1 MLIIEMRSEHF
12 KINFQNIGYPNSIL
26 KNFFVYLCL
35 FFLIHFNQIIFEMA
49 QLYILRIQVE
59 YSMILKTI
67 FLILFG

>member
-1 MLIIEMRSEHF
+1 MRSEHF
-12 KINFQNIGYPNSIL
+12 KINFQKIVYPNSIL
-26 KNFFVYLCL
+26 KIIFVYLCL

-59 YSMILKTI
+59 YSMILKLF